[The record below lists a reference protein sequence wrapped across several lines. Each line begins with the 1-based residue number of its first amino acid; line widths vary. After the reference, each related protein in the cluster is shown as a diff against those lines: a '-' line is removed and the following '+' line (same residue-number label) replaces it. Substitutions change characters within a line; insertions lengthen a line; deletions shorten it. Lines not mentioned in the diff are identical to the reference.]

1 MTKKIEDAVSDSP
14 DQPGPLSD
22 VEEAAALYL
31 AGALTDAE
39 CEAFESLIEKR
50 DDAASR
56 AMQLLIP
63 QAEALLSAI
72 KPVPPS
78 TRVRDAVMSMAQKE
92 TLNRAYVQRAAAA
105 LWKPLGVPGVSYRM
119 LFVDRDRGTQTFMLR
134 LEPGARIPFHDHGD
148 AEECTILEGELTTL
162 GTTLHSGDFF
172 RAPQGSGHA
181 ESYSRTGCLLLV
193 TSGID
198 EEFVADSERSTP

>member
-1 MTKKIEDAVSDSP
+1 MSISP
-14 DQPGPLSD
+14 EQPEPPGD
-22 VEEAAALYL
+22 IDEAAALYV

-39 CEAFESLIEKR
+39 SEAFESLLQNGDEQ
-50 DDAASR
+50 ASR
-56 AMQLLIP
+56 ALRALTP
-63 QAEALLSAI
+63 LTDALLATL
-72 KPVPPS
+72 KPVTPS
-78 TRVRDAVMSMAQKE
+78 QRVRIAVMATAEKE

-105 LWKPLGVPGVSYRM
+105 LWKPLGVPGVSYRI

-134 LEPGARIPFHDHGD
+134 LEPGAKIPFHDHGQ

-172 RAPQGSGHA
+172 RAPGGTGHG
-181 ESYSRTGCLLLV
+181 ESFSKTGCLLLV

-198 EEFVADSERSTP
+198 EEFVADAQR